1 MSFRERSFEI
11 LHRLRGW
18 SRNLEKIRK
27 VPEGDAVISAEF
39 DPHDPGQPEKEDRL
53 RTLGTFGGVFTPS
66 FLTIIGVI
74 MYLRFGWI
82 VGNAG
87 LYKTLL
93 IVFLANTIT
102 FITALSV
109 SSIGSNERM
118 ETGGAYFM
126 INRVLGFL
134 PGGAVGI
141 PLYLSQALSIA
152 LYILGFAES
161 LANVVP
167 SWNIQVI
174 ALVTLGVLSLLALIG
189 AAFMVRIQ
197 YIILG
202 LIFLSFI
209 SIAAGFRPAFANLEP
224 SYLKGVSFW
233 GVFAV
238 FFPAVTG
245 ILSGVSMSGDLK
257 DPGKSIPRGTLAAV
271 TVGFIVYLLVPV
283 MLAFSVARD
292 DLFASSSLVSASR
305 WPLLVTLGVFG
316 ATLSSAIGVLLAAP
330 RTMQALGSDGAL
342 PRIFSSGL
350 GKTRE
355 PILGLFVSVSIA
367 LGAIVMGNLN
377 AVAEVLTMFF
387 LTTYG
392 VLNLAAGMEK
402 LVDNPSFRPSISIP
416 WWISFLGAA
425 GCFGVMFLINTP
437 ATLIAL
443 ALVLLVFFL
452 LGIRARNLDPGSPGI
467 WEGFWT
473 GLFFTVSRKLAKA
486 RSRSGKNWRPLIQ
499 VFAAE
504 IASHA
509 EKISLA
515 ALLTR
520 HSGALAIYAVRNP
533 HSSQS
538 REELEHEL
546 ASFSGTLHHRNIFT
560 TMVETG
566 NLFDGILIASQAAAF
581 AGGAYNTVM
590 LGFPSGTKQDRD
602 YAGLLMGLSSLDKNI
617 LLFKR
622 GTIPWHSS
630 SDPIIVWW
638 GGQEQN
644 VRLMLFLAHLVQRNS
659 AQHKRIRLGTIVSSE
674 EDMSAAEARLASTL
688 QELRMQGEIF
698 IVSNPEKRQL
708 CDVIEEN
715 SRESSLVLLGMAKPR
730 EETLGTYLPGLRTIA
745 GNLQNL
751 LFVLSNIPEQ
761 EYE

>member
-1 MSFRERSFEI
+1 MGLREQGMQV
-11 LHRLRGW
+11 LRQLKSW
-18 SRNLEKIRK
+18 SRKMEKNRGSVDGRTI
-27 VPEGDAVISAEF
+27 VNAEF
-39 DPHDPGQPEKEDRL
+39 DPAASEQSPEETRL

-87 LYKTLL
+87 LYRTLT
-93 IVFLANTIT
+93 IVVLANIIT

-152 LYILGFAES
+152 LYIIGFSES

-167 SWNIQVI
+167 SWDIRII
-174 ALVTLGVLSLLALIG
+174 ALITLAILTLLALIG
-189 AAFMVRIQ
+189 ASFMVRIQ
-197 YIILG
+197 YVILTFI
-202 LIFLSFI
+202 LLSFV
-209 SIAAGFRPAFANLEP
+209 SITAGFRPKFSNLKP
-224 SYLKGVSFW
+224 SYLEGVNFW

-257 DPGKSIPRGTLAAV
+257 NPAKSIPRGTLAAV
-271 TVGFIVYLLVPV
+271 VAGFIVYLLVPV

-292 DLFASSSLVSASR
+292 NLFASSSLVQASR
-305 WPLLVTLGVFG
+305 WPIFVTFGVFG

-330 RTMQALGSDGAL
+330 RTMQALGKDGAL
-342 PRIFSSGL
+342 PRIFGSGV
-350 GKTRE
+350 GKTKE
-355 PILGLFVSVSIA
+355 PILGMFFSVLIA
-367 LGAIVMGNLN
+367 VAAILLGNLN

-402 LVDNPSFRPSISIP
+402 LVSNPSFRPSISIP
-416 WWISFLGAA
+416 WWISFAGATA
-425 GCFGVMFLINTP
+425 CFGVMFLINTI

-443 ALVLLVFFL
+443 ALVVLVFFL
-452 LGIRARNLDPGSPGI
+452 LSIRARNLDPGSPGI

-473 GLFFTVSRKLAKA
+473 GLFFAVSRRLTKA

-504 IASHA
+504 IANHA
-509 EKISLA
+509 EKITLA
-515 ALLTR
+515 ALFTR
-520 HSGALAIYAVRNP
+520 HSGALAIYAVHDP
-533 HSSQS
+533 ASSQS
-538 REELEHEL
+538 REELLHEL
-546 ASFSGTLHHRNIFT
+546 SLFSETLHHRNIFT
-560 TMVETG
+560 TLVETG

-581 AGGAYNTVM
+581 AGGAYNSVM
-590 LGFPSGTKQDRD
+590 IGFPSGTKQDKE
-602 YAGLLMGLSSLDKNI
+602 YARMLMGLSALDKNI
-617 LLFKR
+617 MLFKR
-622 GTIPWHSS
+622 GTVPSHFSS
-630 SDPIIVWW
+630 SPVIVWW

-644 VRLMLFLAHLVQRNS
+644 VRLMLFLAHLIQRNS
-659 AQHKRIRLGTIVSSE
+659 PYHNRIRLGTIVPNIA
-674 EDMSAAEARLASTL
+674 DIPAAELKLESTL

-698 IVSNPEKRQL
+698 IVPNPEKQQL
-708 CDVIEEN
+708 CTVIEEH
-715 SRESSLVLLGMAKPR
+715 SKESSLVLLEWPSLRKRPLEITCQDCVLLR
-730 EETLGTYLPGLRTIA
+730 EICKTC
-745 GNLQNL
+745 
-751 LFVLSNIPEQ
+751 FLS
-761 EYE
+761 

>member
-1 MSFRERSFEI
+1 MGLRERGFELLQHI
-11 LHRLRGW
+11 KGW
-18 SRNLEKIRK
+18 SRKLDKNRRPLD
-27 VPEGDAVISAEF
+27 GSTVITAEF
-39 DPHDPGQPEKEDRL
+39 DPHDTGQSEEARL

-87 LYKTLL
+87 LFGTLA

-152 LYILGFAES
+152 LYIIGFSES

-167 SWNIQVI
+167 AWDIRII
-174 ALVTLGVLSLLALIG
+174 ALATLGLLSLLALIG

-197 YIILG
+197 YIILS
-202 LIFLSFI
+202 LIILSFV
-209 SIAAGFRPAFANLEP
+209 SIAAGFRPAFANIEP
-224 SYLKGVSFW
+224 SYLEGVSFW

-257 DPGKSIPRGTLAAV
+257 NPGKSIPRGTLAAV
-271 TVGFIVYLLVPV
+271 AVGFIVYLLVPV

-292 DLFASSSLVSASR
+292 DLFASSSLVAASR

-342 PRIFSSGL
+342 PRIFGSGV

-355 PILGLFVSVSIA
+355 PILGLSVSVLIA

-402 LVDNPSFRPSISIP
+402 LVGNPSFRPSISIP
-416 WWISFLGAA
+416 WWISFMGAA

-443 ALVLLVFFL
+443 ALVVLVFFL
-452 LGIRARNLDPGSPGI
+452 LSIRARNLDPGSPGI

-473 GLFFTVSRKLAKA
+473 GLFFIVSRKLAKT

-499 VFAAE
+499 IFAAE

-509 EKISLA
+509 EIISLA
-515 ALLTR
+515 ALFTR
-520 HSGALAIYAVRNP
+520 HSGALAIYAVRDP
-533 HSSQS
+533 ASPQS
-538 REELEHEL
+538 RDEMQHEL
-546 ASFSGTLHHRNIFT
+546 DSFNETLHHRNIFT

-566 NLFDGILIASQAAAF
+566 NLFDGILISSQSAAF
-581 AGGAYNTVM
+581 AGGVYNTVM

-622 GTIPWHSS
+622 GTISWHFS
-630 SDPIIVWW
+630 SDPVIVWW

-659 AQHKRIRLGTIVSSE
+659 PQHNRIRLGTIVSNE
-674 EDMSAAEARLASTL
+674 EDVPAAEARLASTL

-698 IVSNPEKRQL
+698 IVPNPEKRQL

-730 EETLGTYLPGLRTIA
+730 EETLGSYLPGLRTIA
-745 GNLQNL
+745 GDLQNL